1 MTKKRIKQKKRHFKM
16 SLFYYTDYT
25 EMKAKISHVIYNIT
39 TKCSWVRSKCIKRQR
54 VNGKERR
61 DDM

>member
-1 MTKKRIKQKKRHFKM
+1 MTKKRTKQKKRHFKM

-39 TKCSWVRSKCIKRQR
+39 TKCS
-54 VNGKERR
+54 
-61 DDM
+61 